1 MSKATR
7 LVAVLVGLFA
17 VASLVHYALFGS
29 FPFGTPQLLAGEADG
44 TAAIEVER

>member
-7 LVAVLVGLFA
+7 LVTVLLGLFV

-29 FPFGTPQLLAGEADG
+29 FPFGTPQLMDEEEPAS
-44 TAAIEVER
+44 IEVEK